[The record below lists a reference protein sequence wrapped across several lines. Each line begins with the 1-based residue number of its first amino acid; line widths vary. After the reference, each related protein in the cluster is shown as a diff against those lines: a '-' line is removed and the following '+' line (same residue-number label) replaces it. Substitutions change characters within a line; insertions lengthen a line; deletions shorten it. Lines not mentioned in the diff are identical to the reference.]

1 MISFPPMNRL
11 PSWIKVQAPGS
22 PEYLKTRALMEK
34 LSLHT
39 VCQEARCPNIG
50 ECWDHKSATFMV
62 LGDVCTRACG
72 FCHVS
77 KGKPVTVD
85 VNEPENLAQ
94 AVKSL
99 GMQHVVIT
107 SVDRDDLPD
116 GGAGHFA
123 KIVRRIKELTPH
135 VRVEVLTPDFRGN
148 RESLQ
153 TVVTSPI
160 SVFNHN
166 LETVPRLYKIARRG
180 SIYERSLNVLKWA
193 KEINSRVYTKSGL
206 MLGLGETTEEVFA
219 VLKDMRSIG
228 CDILTLGQYL
238 RPSLDQ
244 LPVERYVTPEEFKT
258 LGEEARQLG
267 FKHVESGPLVRS
279 SYHAWEHADSAEN
292 SIVSS
297 AQ

>member
-1 MISFPPMNRL
+1 
-11 PSWIKVQAPGS
+11 
-22 PEYLKTRALMEK
+22 
-34 LSLHT
+34 
-39 VCQEARCPNIG
+39 
-50 ECWDHKSATFMV
+50 
-62 LGDVCTRACG
+62 
-72 FCHVS
+72 
-77 KGKPVTVD
+77 VD